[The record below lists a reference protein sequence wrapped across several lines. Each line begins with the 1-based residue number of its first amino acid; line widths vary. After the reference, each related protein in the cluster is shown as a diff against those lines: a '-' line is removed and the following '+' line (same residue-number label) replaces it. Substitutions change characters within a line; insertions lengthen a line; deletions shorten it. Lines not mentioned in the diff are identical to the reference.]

1 MLAECVGQLDEPFR
15 RSEIIGWFRRHYPQ
29 VKESTVA
36 AHIQAATAN
45 AANRDRNH
53 PYLAARAPL
62 LRRIDHGLYL
72 RAIPPGP
79 AAAAPAR
86 RDDRPKTAHR
96 RPAGPPAAAY
106 RPVPARGRDR
116 TRRNV
121 EALINGFDDYVR
133 RFEAAGL
140 FSGPS
145 IYFHD
150 RAIARRRSH
159 TSVTALLADKQF
171 LEYVYAVLPSWGMH
185 RMGPQP
191 AKVRNFDGLVA
202 SLHAVAPMLEELWP
216 LHIAR
221 LPPGSA
227 DQVAER
233 IWQVIARLRASTS
246 RTQIVAGSKTL
257 HHVLPDLIPPIDRQY
272 TLRFFTGHTALAT
285 GDEKAFFAVFPDL
298 VEIAERSHEAIG
310 RALSRGGAMA
320 TGPTKVID
328 NAIIGFMRAR
338 NGEPGST

>member
-1 MLAECVGQLDEPFR
+1 M
-15 RSEIIGWFRRHYPQ
+15 
-29 VKESTVA
+29 A
-36 AHIQAATAN
+36 AHIQAATVN

-53 PYLAARAPL
+53 PYLARRAPL

-72 RAIPPGP
+72 RAIPSDP
-79 AAAAPAR
+79 AAATPGS
-86 RDDRPKTAHR
+86 DQRPRTEHG
-96 RPAGPPAAAY
+96 RPAGRPASTY
-106 RPVPARGRDR
+106 RRVSARGRDR
-116 TRRNV
+116 TRRNI
-121 EALINGFDDYVR
+121 EALISGFDDHVR

-150 RAIARRRSH
+150 RAIARRRAH
-159 TSVTALLADKQF
+159 TSITGLLSDERF

-185 RMGPQP
+185 RLGPQR
-191 AKVRNFDGLVA
+191 AKVRDFGDLVA

-221 LPPGSA
+221 LPPGGA
-227 DQVAER
+227 DQLARRV
-233 IWQVIARLRASTS
+233 WQVIAELRVSTS
-246 RTQIVAGSKTL
+246 GTQIVAGSKAL

-272 TLRFFTGHTALAT
+272 TLRFFTGNTTLAT
-285 GDEKAFFAVFPDL
+285 GDQRAFLAVFPDL

-310 RALSRGGAMA
+310 RALSRGGVMA

-338 NGEPGST
+338 NGEFGTT